1 VVNYVEQGDGPLLL
15 CLHGIGSSSRS
26 FARQLDELSAGHRVV
41 AWDAP
46 GYAKSPDPDEAPG
59 LAGYARAAA
68 GLIEELGA
76 PAHLLGVSWGGVIA
90 CQVALERP
98 ELLRSLILVGASRGS
113 GRDPEAAAAMR
124 QRGAWLA
131 QQGADRLARQR
142 APRLL
147 SPSADLALVQ
157 EVTQIMA
164 EAIRLPGYEYSSA
177 AMAEADLSPRL
188 AEIAVPTLVLCGDED
203 MVTGPAESQAL
214 AAGIRD
220 AVQVSLRGAGH
231 VANQERPEALNA
243 WVASFIHIV
252 SVSAEQG
259 RAANGEEG
267 QEHDPA
273 SVR

>member
-1 VVNYVEQGDGPLLL
+1 MVNYIEQGDGPLLL
-15 CLHGIGSSSRS
+15 CLHGIGSSSQS

-46 GYAKSPDPDEAPG
+46 GYARSPDPDMAPG
-59 LAGYARAAA
+59 LSGYAQAAA
-68 GLIEELGA
+68 ELIEDLGDR
-76 PAHLLGVSWGGVIA
+76 AHLLGVSWGGVIA

-131 QQGADRLARQR
+131 KQGPDRLARER

-147 SPSADLALVQ
+147 SPTADPALVE

-164 EAIRLPGYEYSSA
+164 EAIRLPGYRYSAA

-203 MVTGPAESQAL
+203 TLTGPVESQAL
-214 AAGIRD
+214 ASGIRD
-220 AVQVSLRGAGH
+220 AVYVSLRGAGH

-243 WVASFIHIV
+243 WVASFIQIIERLYRV
-252 SVSAEQG
+252 GMRS
-259 RAANGEEG
+259 
-267 QEHDPA
+267 
-273 SVR
+273 